1 MKYSCGIWSSCRYEV
16 CFAYGWDLFYFLP
29 SEANAKVPG
38 INSKSLIWQVGRV
51 LILQWQLQYF
61 IKYDIVILSYR
72 KVMWRLRENKLADLS
87 MDFAVEVLDMTD
99 AIKGHYSLVNQI
111 ERSATSIGANIRE
124 VNYGHERRPKPKR
137 FKSLYPWDRVL
148 VRII

>member
-124 VNYGHERRPKPKR
+124 ANYGHGRADFIAKLQIFIPMRQG
-137 FKSLYPWDRVL
+137 
-148 VRII
+148 IG